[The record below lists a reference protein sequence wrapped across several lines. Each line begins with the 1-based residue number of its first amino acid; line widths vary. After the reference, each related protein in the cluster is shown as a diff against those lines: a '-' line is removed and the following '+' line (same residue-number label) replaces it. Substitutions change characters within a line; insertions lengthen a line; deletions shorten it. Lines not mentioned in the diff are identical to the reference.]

1 VNILLVN
8 RMMGTVWGGGENYDH
23 HLAQALQAQGHTV
36 TILTACPPGRTI
48 PERIG
53 GIEAT
58 GVTIP
63 YLRRF
68 MYQLAGKIR
77 RLPGLIAQLDLRI
90 FEYASAAMVSR
101 IVRERSIDV
110 VQMLAIP
117 HLAKAMLRQGH
128 PVVMRFPGPPAWFQ
142 SGQLRQIDRNRHA
155 ALFTHGDAVRY
166 FRSELG
172 IGVDE
177 VPPGV
182 DRALFHPDPD
192 GSARLCIRSEL
203 GIGNE
208 EFVLATVGRLIEG
221 KGVSFL
227 IRCMRRLE
235 KLDAGVRLFIVGG
248 GALEARMREEAR
260 GLERSVI
267 FTGQLPKPAVAAH
280 LQASDCF
287 CLMSDYEN
295 YSNAAVE
302 AMATGLPV
310 LASRVGGF
318 PLQVEEGRNGFLV
331 EPGDEEDCCR
341 QVLRLRDDA
350 ALRGRLSAGSIEF
363 SGRFDWSKSAGL
375 VAEIYERVVS
385 GQ

>member
-8 RMMGTVWGGGENYDH
+8 RMMGTGWGGGENYDH
-23 HLAQALQAQGHTV
+23 HLAQALEANGHKV
-36 TILTACPPGRTI
+36 TILTACPPGRKI
-48 PERIG
+48 PTQIG
-53 GIEAT
+53 GIDAT

-68 MYQLAGKIR
+68 MYQLAGKVR
-77 RLPGLIAQLDLRI
+77 RLPGLIAQLDIRI
-90 FEYASAAMVSR
+90 FEYASAAMVDR
-101 IVRERSIDV
+101 LVRERSIDV

-142 SGQLRQIDRNRHA
+142 SAQLREIGRHRHA
-155 ALFTHGDAVRY
+155 AMFTHGDAVRY

-172 IGVDE
+172 IGVEE

-192 GSARLCIRSEL
+192 GSTRLCMRGEL
-203 GIGNE
+203 GVGNE

-227 IRCMRRLE
+227 IRSMRRMAA
-235 KLDAGVRLFIVGG
+235 LDPTVRLVIVGG

-260 GLERSVI
+260 GLERTVL

-318 PLQVEEGRNGFLV
+318 PLQVTEGRNGFLV
-331 EPGDEEDCCR
+331 DPGDEEGFCR
-341 QVLRLRDDA
+341 QVLRLRADA
-350 ALRGRLSAGSIEF
+350 ALRQRLSAGSLAFAGTFEWHKAA
-363 SGRFDWSKSAGL
+363 GR
-375 VAEIYERVVS
+375 VEEIYERVVR